1 MKIYFLPSYVQR
13 APSTRMRVYKVSE
26 YLSTLNQAVEVIPSD
41 LSIEEKHKKLSA
53 MKPEDIL
60 YVQKWRTDFNAV
72 QHIGRYKGKCKVVFD
87 LDDLTGDKQAL
98 DLISLSDALVVGNHF
113 LYGRYSDGKRPVFVI
128 STPVDLAE
136 YPKFKKEGGSS
147 ISMAKCGIGPMLGPL
162 GKLKD
167 VLNNL
172 WETFRF
178 NLILVGF
185 QDSGDMLKAQQ
196 MFSYAKCFELRTYD
210 RYLVDTVP
218 MLQMTTM
225 SILPFTKRDDGKSG
239 HSLLANMAM
248 GIPTVA
254 SSYAECGYIIQDGVN
269 GLIACDNSQ
278 WYEKI
283 ERLFKD
289 DGLRNRI
296 RQEGWKTIIEKYNV
310 PVVARDLLE
319 CLRKV

>member
-26 YLSTLNQAVEVIPSD
+26 YLSTLGQPVEVIPFD
-41 LSIEEKHKKLSA
+41 LNIEEKHKRLSA
-53 MKPEDIL
+53 IKPEDIL
-60 YVQKWRTDFNAV
+60 YIQKWRTDFNSV
-72 QHIGRYKGKCKVVFD
+72 QHIGQYKGRCRIVFD

-98 DLISLSDALVVGNHF
+98 DLISLSDAIVVGNHF
-113 LYGRYSDGKRPVFVI
+113 LYGRYGDGKRPVFVI
-128 STPVDLAE
+128 PTPVDLAE
-136 YPKFKKEGGSS
+136 YPKFKKEGGPS

-178 NLILVGF
+178 DLILVGF

-196 MFSYAKCFELRTYD
+196 MFSYARCFELRTYD

-239 HSLLANMAM
+239 HSVIANLAM
-248 GIPTVA
+248 GIPCITTP
-254 SSYAECGYIIQDGVN
+254 YAEAGYVIEN
-269 GLIACDNSQ
+269 GKNGFIACDLND
-278 WYEKI
+278 WYNKI
-283 ERLFKD
+283 EILFRD
-289 DGLRNRI
+289 SDLRMRF
-296 RQEGWKTIIEKYNV
+296 RQAGWETVVEKYNV
-310 PVVARDLLE
+310 PVVAQNLLE
-319 CLRKV
+319 CLKKI